1 MFEKFISARID
12 ASLGKESCCFC
23 FLRRNSP
30 ILVCCYYAIN
40 MSAYLKCQWVA
51 EHGRVAVLRYIET
64 MACFSSFKENK
75 TLLSYLICATPSFDL
90 LYINTQMTKGAR
102 NGLSSQKW
110 GLKSSS
116 P

>member
-1 MFEKFISARID
+1 
-12 ASLGKESCCFC
+12 
-23 FLRRNSP
+23 
-30 ILVCCYYAIN
+30 